1 MINKFGIRVLVLVFC
16 CLLYGN
22 VVKAAEV
29 EVNCRIDNRYMEA
42 GKAVQVDNPKNYE
55 LKWYVDDRYVSEET
69 YIPSENDYE
78 KWIKVEAYDAGILVD
93 CDQVY
98 FSKLPVCYID
108 TKDSGAITSKTEYK
122 DASLQVQN
130 NEKCNDYLYNGDTQ
144 IKGRGNSTWELPKK
158 PYKLKLAK
166 KADLFGNGTNKHYV
180 LLANYLDEGLMRNTI
195 AFDISK
201 KLGLYTVRTNWV
213 DVVLNGEYVGNYQL
227 CEQIRVGA
235 NRVNVKNWESEAEKI
250 ANSISKTEI
259 RKGTM
264 SENDIVALET
274 MMVQDLSWITSGVVK
289 YNGVEYQ
296 VDNYVNDYDSDISG
310 GYLFELSN
318 EYDEISKFM
327 TNMGL
332 KIMVNAPEYCFSNSV
347 MAEYVQELW
356 QNFENAYTSEDGNVL
371 IKGTPYHYSEL
382 ADMDSMIS
390 YWLCMEITGNNDA
403 VWKSRYAY
411 IDQNKRLTFGP
422 VWDFDYGCGAWVVG
436 NNASDWKISENASE
450 LNFYKEWCDD
460 PYFLVKA
467 REKYWSIRPFLQ
479 SLIEDGGIFD
489 SYHDYLEESGK
500 ADEKR
505 WNRAAFWS
513 TTYRGFETDA
523 KLFKKYMMERIAWLD
538 EQFASDSSIVSSLYT
553 TTSAHPYEQSSELT
567 ISLENTLIDNNSKND
582 TSDVFLDDNKV
593 LDVTITSTNPDIA
606 TYCVYVNG
614 RKYDTYVNAENSAK
628 FTISASVFTEKTG
641 TKNVVNVIAK
651 DLDNN
656 TVCTNFVTVI
666 ISGEDVVSINDAL
679 VQYNYTNETP
689 SENLTEGNQEGG
701 YLPTAGILSGQSRL
715 FASVDG
721 VNKRKLEWSKDVYAP
736 LEGSVPVM
744 TAGEKNPWSGNE
756 KNYPYFEIKAS
767 TKGYQ
772 SLIFHAD
779 LGATKKGPKDWGLL
793 YSLDGVTFHPVVASG
808 SAVTYSLT
816 DNKTL
821 QTAFD
826 GIPLP
831 EELENQECV
840 YLRIQGTSFDTLGE
854 TSYCSGIGGEAAIN
868 NISLSGVAMEQQ
880 EKNEYVAG
888 TPYKVEDGEFVYDV
902 SVPHVVIHAL
912 YGNNTSSVVSPSAV
926 SHNFIELYNPTDH
939 DVSLKGW
946 SLQYRSSGAGDNSS
960 GWSQFAF
967 DENAVI
973 GAHSSYLVRG
983 NELQYTEENAVQITR
998 ADAEWNISFSNEG
1011 GSVVL
1016 SYDNDS
1022 LMIDSAVQSQNVG
1035 VRRKDTFVNGY
1046 IIPVDTDDNRVEGYG
1061 ESSEDSDWIMVDYSV
1076 NNEAYRNWALPRSS
1090 EDGVWN
1096 TEAVCPIYTVTWNL
1110 NYDSAEN
1117 VSATQKYGYA
1127 FSKITDP
1134 ERKGY
1139 VFEGWYLDSD
1149 GSLAYNFEEKPSSDV
1164 KLYAK
1169 WKKIEYS
1176 IRYHL
1181 NAGVNAATNPEQYTV
1196 EDEVIFTQPE
1206 KEGYAFEG
1214 WYSEEAFEHKVDGI
1228 TKGTIGDVALYAKW
1242 KEIEVSSTAEPT
1254 VNPTLQP
1261 TVDPTFQPAVQ
1272 PTLNPVIQPTEQPAI
1287 EETTLIDI
1295 SDAVV
1300 SKIPKRKYTGRK
1312 MKPVVV
1318 VTYAGCTLKKGK
1330 DYTISYKNNRKVGKA
1345 KVIIKGKGIY
1355 TGKKQITFLIVES
1368 YKQYKV
1374 KSDVV
1379 LRRKASKTAQ
1389 SIRSI
1394 QTGQS
1399 IKLVKGYHKK
1409 SKSGHWYK
1417 VKVGKNYYYVLLKK
1431 PVKM

>member
-1 MINKFGIRVLVLVFC
+1 MFLMALTIVKEFAFP
-16 CLLYGN
+16 LYVN
-22 VVKAAEV
+22 AES
-29 EVNCRIDNRYMEA
+29 
-42 GKAVQVDNPKNYE
+42 KNYYTDIPQVVIE
-55 LKWYVDDRYVSEET
+55 TNEAINAGAYSEATIQILDSNSTSLNFED
-69 YIPSENDYE
+69 S
-78 KWIKVEAYDAGILVD
+78 IK
-93 CDQVY
+93 
-98 FSKLPVCYID
+98 
-108 TKDSGAITSKTEYK
+108 
-122 DASLQVQN
+122 
-130 NEKCNDYLYNGDTQ
+130 
-144 IKGRGNSTWELPKK
+144 IKIRGNTTAGLDKK
-158 PYKLKLAK
+158 PYNIKLSSANSLLGMSSGKKYCLIANRLDKSLLRNKLVYDFSSK
-166 KADLFGNGTNKHYV
+166 LNLEYSVESRFVDVWVNGTYQG
-180 LLANYLDEGLMRNTI
+180 NYLLTTPIE
-195 AFDISK
+195 
-201 KLGLYTVRTNWV
+201 
-213 DVVLNGEYVGNYQL
+213 
-227 CEQIRVGA
+227 VGA
-235 NRVNVKNWESEAEKI
+235 NRLNISSNNDYLLELESTRNKWGVTYVSSPVLGVRFAVNSPEKPSEKDI
-250 ANSISKTEI
+250 TEI
-259 RKGTM
+259 STTLSNAEWAMQQGNF
-264 SENDIVALET
+264 SDICKYIDIPSFVDFYILEELFQPVDVAFSSTRFYIKNGKLFASPAWDY
-274 MMVQDLSWITSGVVK
+274 DLSSGNTNADLYDGYKAVNRGEAVYCRIVFWWFYLLQNDENFNRIVCARYK
-289 YNGVEYQ
+289 ELYPIINNIYE
-296 VDNYVNDYDSDISG
+296 DNSLGQNKIDRLI
-310 GYLFELSN
+310 N
-318 EYDEISKFM
+318 EYGASFHRDSEVAGWGFVQICLDRVPDATYEGNVEFLRDWLKRQSKFLY
-327 TNMGL
+327 N
-332 KIMVNAPEYCFSNSV
+332 
-347 MAEYVQELW
+347 
-356 QNFENAYTSEDGNVL
+356 
-371 IKGTPYHYSEL
+371 H
-382 ADMDSMIS
+382 
-390 YWLCMEITGNNDA
+390 
-403 VWKSRYAY
+403 
-411 IDQNKRLTFGP
+411 
-422 VWDFDYGCGAWVVG
+422 FDCD
-436 NNASDWKISENASE
+436 NL
-450 LNFYKEWCDD
+450 LNYD
-460 PYFLVKA
+460 
-467 REKYWSIRPFLQ
+467 
-479 SLIEDGGIFD
+479 
-489 SYHDYLEESGK
+489 DYLESVYAANKYLMKNDSYTGELETLLNMDISQASQEEIDNITADINRIVENESGCITE
-500 ADEKR
+500 D
-505 WNRAAFWS
+505 
-513 TTYRGFETDA
+513 G
-523 KLFKKYMMERIAWLD
+523 I
-538 EQFASDSSIVSSLYT
+538 I
-553 TTSAHPYEQSSELT
+553 LT
-567 ISLENTLIDNNSKND
+567 Q
-582 TSDVFLDDNKV
+582 
-593 LDVTITSTNPDIA
+593 
-606 TYCVYVNG
+606 
-614 RKYDTYVNAENSAK
+614 YD
-628 FTISASVFTEKTG
+628 
-641 TKNVVNVIAK
+641 
-651 DLDNN
+651 
-656 TVCTNFVTVI
+656 
-666 ISGEDVVSINDAL
+666 
-679 VQYNYTNETP
+679 YTNGTP

-779 LGATKKGPKDWGLL
+779 LGATKKGPKDWGLY
-793 YSLDGVTFHPVVASG
+793 YSLDGVTYHPVVASG

-816 DNKTL
+816 NNKTL

-831 EELENQECV
+831 AELENQECI
-840 YLRIQGTSFDTLGE
+840 YLRMQATSFDTLSE

-880 EKNEYVAG
+880 EENEYVAG
-888 TPYKVEDGEFVYDV
+888 TPYKLEDDVLTYDV
-902 SVPHVVIHAL
+902 SVPHVVIHAF

-926 SHNFIELYNPTDH
+926 SHNFIELYNPTDN

-967 DENAVI
+967 DDSAVI

-998 ADAEWNISFSNEG
+998 ADAEWNISFSNQG

-1016 SYDNDS
+1016 SYNNAS
-1022 LMIDSAVQSQNVG
+1022 LPIDSGVFDNAAKLPMVAGYVDMLGVSGNKDGIEQSAPATEKEASAAQSEKQG

-1046 IIPVDTDDNRVEGYG
+1046 MVPVDSDDNRVEGYR
-1061 ESSEDSDWIMVDYSV
+1061 EVSEAGDWLMIDYSV
-1076 NNEAYRNWALPRSS
+1076 DNEAYRNWALPRSS

-1110 NYDSAEN
+1110 NYDGAEN
-1117 VSATQKYGYA
+1117 VFATHKYGYA

-1139 VFEGWYLDSD
+1139 VFEEWYLDSD

-1181 NAGVNAATNPEQYTV
+1181 NGGVNAATNPEQYTV
-1196 EDEVIFTQPE
+1196 EDEVVFTQPE
-1206 KEGYAFEG
+1206 KEGYTFEG

-1242 KEIEVSSTAEPT
+1242 KQTEVLPTAEPT
-1254 VNPTLQP
+1254 VDPTLQP
-1261 TVDPTFQPAVQ
+1261 TVEPTFQPAVQ
-1272 PTLNPVIQPTEQPAI
+1272 PTADPVIQPTEQPATG
-1287 EETTLIDI
+1287 ETTLIDI
-1295 SDAVV
+1295 SAAVV

-1379 LRRKASKTAQ
+1379 LRRKTSKTTPA
-1389 SIRSI
+1389 IRNI
-1394 QTGQS
+1394 QTGHS

-1409 SKSGHWYK
+1409 SKGGNWYK